1 MRTIII
7 NSSNYV
13 PDSGNTYI
21 YEFPSQIKFNEN
33 HKIGVSAVSIY
44 NSTFNITAKRGNNV
58 LTFAWNADTTTSF
71 TFTIPDGYYSV
82 SQINEFLQ
90 QQFILNN
97 LYVVNTAGQYV
108 YFYEVLTNST
118 RYSVQL
124 NSFFLPTSAQATTLG
139 YTKPSSATWNYPAT
153 AKTPQLTFGATF
165 GDLVGFEAG
174 TYPSAIQ
181 TSNQEFLSTKSP
193 KLNVV
198 DNYVMTCNM
207 ISNADYSIPS
217 DILFTIPLT
226 AGIGS
231 LINVTPAAVILNHI
245 AGNHYKQIV
254 IKFFIQ
260 NFEPLELNDTE
271 LTLTLVISDDKDREV
286 QKLSS

>member
-1 MRTIII
+1 MMLKHIPNMFENNTKSTLGRHSRHT
-7 NSSNYV
+7 SSRKSGILSYRLPLYV
-13 PDSGNTYI
+13 GIHNKYI
-21 YEFPSQIKFNEN
+21 YPLN
-33 HKIGVSAVSIY
+33 
-44 NSTFNITAKRGNNV
+44 T
-58 LTFAWNADTTTSF
+58 
-71 TFTIPDGYYSV
+71 
-82 SQINEFLQ
+82 
-90 QQFILNN
+90 NN

-165 GDLVGFEAG
+165 GDLVGFDAG

-254 IKFFIQ
+254 IKFFSQ